1 MQIWQVIKSRS
12 AKKTKKE
19 LKKVVKKNKV
29 IALLMA
35 GVMTI
40 LQPASIYAADMT
52 EEAFAFESEPV
63 NGDLQSEQETVEDD
77 DGSEILNDEGFISD
91 FDTVDASE
99 NIEEDFTTSDEI
111 ISEDAAAGEQNTQ
124 TNPLSLTW
132 DGIVSECN
140 EQNVLA
146 EIKKEDGTE
155 LSPSEMLILNSINQD
170 VKKELENKIQK
181 QMIGMSVSGAWAFNL
196 ARKDGNGN
204 DIEKNAAYRIQI
216 KMMDV
221 SKFKNMRLYHQK
233 ENGDMEEITFTSGIS
248 EDNMQKLEFV
258 SSNGLGDFIF
268 AGIEKDLTVTDS
280 VNESVDETIIESS
293 NSGNEKESNSE
304 GGDLTVND
312 NGDDN
317 NENKQDSGNTESD
330 SVTENSSSGKPSS
343 QDENTVDVSSNLKA
357 EENSNSND
365 IADKLNSEGNAEE
378 NKSEDAVIPID
389 ISEFHASLVS
399 GADKINDKYIWNPSD
414 SAAGHSFIYR
424 VNYTMSGTFS
434 TDVGAFKI
442 EVPLHILKDKDGNCA
457 DAFTCPYR
465 LRSSITENDNPD
477 FVYEIDE
484 ENNKAIIYNY
494 KPYPTGEAG
503 YVEFAYETTK
513 DTTNYTDM
521 TSSTKVPAKVYA
533 TSDTTTVTKESEA
546 EEVYIDTHAT
556 VAYTQK
562 KKPTLYKSWNN
573 LWGQEPEDA
582 SNYYYLVWPIRT
594 YINKNTSA
602 YDLFLHGRR

>member
-1 MQIWQVIKSRS
+1 M
-12 AKKTKKE
+12 
-19 LKKVVKKNKV
+19 KKNKV

-40 LQPASIYAADMT
+40 LQPASIYAANMT
-52 EEAFAFESEPV
+52 EEAFAFESESV
-63 NGDLQSEQETVEDD
+63 NDDLQSEQETVEDNGGSGIFD
-77 DGSEILNDEGFISD
+77 DGGFTSD
-91 FDTVDASE
+91 FDTADTEESVEDNSGGDEFITSSE
-99 NIEEDFTTSDEI
+99 TV
-111 ISEDAAAGEQNTQ
+111 SEDITTDEPNTQ

-132 DGIVSECN
+132 NGVVSECN
-140 EQNVLA
+140 EQNVLT

-155 LSPSEMLILNSINQD
+155 LSSSEILILNSINQD
-170 VKKELENKIQK
+170 AKKELENKIQK
-181 QMIGMSVSGAWAFNL
+181 QMIGICVSGAWAFNL
-196 ARKDGNGN
+196 ARKDESGN
-204 DIEKNAAYRIQI
+204 DVEKNAAYRIQI

-248 EDNMQKLEFV
+248 EDDMQKLEFV
-258 SSNGLGDFIF
+258 SSNGLGNFIF
-268 AGIEKDLTVTDS
+268 AGIEKDLTVNDS
-280 VNESVDETIIESS
+280 VNESVDETIESS
-293 NSGNEKESNSE
+293 NSDNEKESDSE

-312 NGDDN
+312 NSDDN

-343 QDENTVDVSSNLKA
+343 QDENTVDVSSNLKE
-357 EENSNSND
+357 EENNNNNADD
-365 IADKLNSEGNAEE
+365 IDDKLNNEE
-378 NKSEDAVIPID
+378 NDEGSIGENKAEDAVIPID

-442 EVPLHILKDKDGNCA
+442 EVPLHILKDKDGNWA

-503 YVEFAYETTK
+503 YVEFAYETTR
-513 DTTNYTDM
+513 DTTNYADM
-521 TSSTKVPAKVYA
+521 TSST
-533 TSDTTTVTKESEA
+533 
-546 EEVYIDTHAT
+546 
-556 VAYTQK
+556 
-562 KKPTLYKSWNN
+562 
-573 LWGQEPEDA
+573 
-582 SNYYYLVWPIRT
+582 
-594 YINKNTSA
+594 
-602 YDLFLHGRR
+602 RRKRKTER